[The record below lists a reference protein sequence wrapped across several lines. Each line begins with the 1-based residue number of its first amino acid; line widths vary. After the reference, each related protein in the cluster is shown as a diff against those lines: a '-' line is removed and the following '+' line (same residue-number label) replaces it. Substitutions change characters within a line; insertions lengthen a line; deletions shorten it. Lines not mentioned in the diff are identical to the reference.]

1 MHGGMSQLAVPSPGI
16 FYPPNLLFA
25 YFDYSVVVAAISLLQ
40 QLVALLGA
48 FLLVSSW
55 GIAPACACG
64 MIFALSG
71 YMFTLNA
78 NHTLPATAAWIPL
91 CWWLLRRAQS
101 NDESQRLVSCVL
113 GACFIF
119 FLVAAGRPEIYMP
132 ALVLLAVSIAAEALV
147 CECTENQKFKGF
159 GKQALLAVAYRVQWP
174 FASLA
179 LGIMLAAPCLAPV
192 AEWTALSPRAEGL
205 TFQQALSW
213 SANWYDLVCMAFNR
227 PLGDLQILGAP
238 HLESVATR
246 PGYLQYMPSAYVG
259 AVAVTLA
266 FIGFTD
272 KSWRFRTLTLVGSIL
287 VLIFSL
293 GRYTP
298 VVPFLMT
305 AFPKLIV
312 LRYPV
317 KLLVF
322 LSLLIAVWA
331 ARGIKVCLKDGVG
344 SKATYVIAGIWLFG
358 VLCGLFFW
366 LINPSV
372 HLAQVVLNSA
382 GQRLLG
388 KSILFGSLIGLVTVL
403 VARGLR
409 KTPERLVWTL
419 LAALLGSLMAGAFT
433 QAQKTCERGFYE
445 QPSLVAQEVEKVIG
459 DRKTKGRGRFLPLYF
474 DPLSVP
480 ESYKGRTNSAPSE
493 PFFQFCRQLLLPNIH
508 VAFRIPQS
516 FGYESAETSDY
527 RQIVLDGIK
536 SAGAFELSDSRNCV
550 QLAKVCMITSTAVLT
565 RQRKRRDVD
574 VCKLNEQ
581 YFEPL
586 RDIEEMNLRVYKVRE
601 PLPRAY
607 VSHSWTWIDE
617 PHSAS
622 ALIAEPTWKFNPSRV
637 TLIDRQDFIESQASN
652 ERPVGGTYIAPI
664 PNPPEKCTVSI
675 DTLTTAS
682 GSSLKKAA
690 FLQDDAEHVA
700 MSVNLETPGF
710 VVLNDHFYPGW
721 QAQVDG
727 VPVRIYRANGIM
739 RAVYV
744 PKGAH
749 LISFDY
755 KPESLKISLL
765 VAGFAVSVL
774 AIISIVLLRRPAW
787 RLVLLLSGR

>member
-25 YFDYSVVVAAISLLQ
+25 YFDYSVVVGAISLFQ

-91 CWWLLRRAQS
+91 CWWLLRQTI
-101 NDESQRLVSCVL
+101 EQKHRLLCCVL
-113 GACFIF
+113 SAFFIF
-119 FLVAAGRPEIYMP
+119 LLIAAGRPEIYMP

-147 CECTENQKFKGF
+147 FEYRTNNEIKAFDRQV
-159 GKQALLAVAYRVQWP
+159 LLAAVGRMQWP
-174 FASLA
+174 CASLA

-205 TFQQALSW
+205 NFQQALSW

-246 PGYLQYMPSAYVG
+246 LGYLQYMPSAYVG
-259 AVAVTLA
+259 AVALTLA

-272 KSWRFRTLTLVGSIL
+272 KSWRFRSLTFAGLLV

-305 AFPKLIV
+305 VFPKLIV

-322 LSLLIAVWA
+322 LDLLIAVWA
-331 ARGIKVCLKDGVG
+331 ARGIKVCLEDGVG
-344 SKATYVIAGIWLFG
+344 KRASYIIGGIWLFG

-372 HLAQVVLNSA
+372 NLAHVVLNNP

-388 KSILFGSLIGLVTVL
+388 KSILFGSLIGLVTIL
-403 VARGLR
+403 VARKLR
-409 KTPERLVWTL
+409 NTPERLVWAL

-459 DRKTKGRGRFLPLYF
+459 DRTVKGRGRLLPLYF

-508 VAFRIPQS
+508 VAFRIPQA

-527 RQIVLDGIK
+527 RQVVLNGIK
-536 SAGAFELSDSRNCV
+536 SAGQYELSDSRNCV
-550 QLAKVCMITSTAVLT
+550 QLAKVCKVTSTAVLT
-565 RQRKRRDVD
+565 RQRKRRDVE
-574 VCKLNEQ
+574 VCKLNEK
-581 YFEPL
+581 YFELL
-586 RDIEEMNLRVYKVRE
+586 RDIDEMNVRIYKVRE

-607 VSHSWTWIDE
+607 VSHSWIWIDE
-617 PHSAS
+617 QKSAED
-622 ALIAEPTWKFNPSRV
+622 LISEPTWRFNPARV
-637 TLIDRQDFIESQASN
+637 TLIERRDYIDAQSSN
-652 ERPVGGTYIAPI
+652 ERPAGGNYIAPI
-664 PNPPEKCTVSI
+664 GDPPVKSPISI
-675 DTLTTAS
+675 ESLSESA
-682 GSSLKKAA
+682 GSPLKEAA
-690 FLQDDAEHVA
+690 FLQDESEHVA
-700 MSVNLETPGF
+700 VSVNLDSPGF

-727 VPVRIYRANGIM
+727 VPVKVYRANGIM

-749 LISFDY
+749 LVAFDY
-755 KPESLKISLL
+755 KPKSLSLSL
-765 VAGFAVSVL
+765 MVSGFALSIL
-774 AIISIVLLRRPAW
+774 ALICLVLLQRPAW
-787 RLVLLLSGR
+787 RLILLLSGR